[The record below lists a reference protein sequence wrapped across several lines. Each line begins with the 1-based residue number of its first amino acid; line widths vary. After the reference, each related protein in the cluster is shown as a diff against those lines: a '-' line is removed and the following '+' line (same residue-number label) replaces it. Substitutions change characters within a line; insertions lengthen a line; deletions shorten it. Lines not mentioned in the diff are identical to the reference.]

1 MNNFSTILWDAGG
14 VIVGFDQAKCDE
26 KLASSS
32 NKSASEVSTI
42 LFGDSIKGKGYNDG
56 LVEKFNLGRISSK
69 EFYESVRIAL
79 GLNMG
84 YRDFAEA
91 WIDIFS
97 INEKILA
104 FMRKAAA
111 RGIRQGI
118 LSSTN
123 PLHWDKMNQLCGL
136 ESLLGKNNILCT
148 YHPDAR
154 MKKPDLKLFD
164 CALQRLKAKKEET
177 VYVDDIEK
185 YLAAA
190 RTYGFGATV
199 HVNLDNP
206 SYQEKCIKDLGSLG
220 FHI

>member
-14 VIVGFDQAKCDE
+14 VIVGFDQSKCDE

-111 RGIRQGI
+111 RDASII
-118 LSSTN
+118 LRTSSLSRPFSSAISDN
-123 PLHWDKMNQLCGL
+123 ADKNS
-136 ESLLGKNNILCT
+136 EFI
-148 YHPDAR
+148 
-154 MKKPDLKLFD
+154 
-164 CALQRLKAKKEET
+164 
-177 VYVDDIEK
+177 
-185 YLAAA
+185 
-190 RTYGFGATV
+190 
-199 HVNLDNP
+199 
-206 SYQEKCIKDLGSLG
+206 
-220 FHI
+220 